1 MHCQVL
7 KPNRKIL
14 AKALAVVL
22 LGSMVFGFFKVNE
35 VSASAGWVIGKFG
48 KTYDF
53 NGVAYVDAGNVYNGV
68 KTVAFW
74 VKGTTAG
81 TVVDLNG
88 AAYVSISAGSVVS
101 TTGFDSATIYV
112 DGVVGTTVNSN
123 WHYVVITNNT
133 AINASAVKFGS
144 NLAGNLV
151 GSLDDVKMYNYAL
164 SAREI
169 NDKYRQGAPSL
180 AQGGT
185 ASGDLYVMNNGKF
198 GIGTTTPSSLLTVA
212 GNSYFTGNIGVGT
225 TTPAT
230 KLDVYGSLQVGTS
243 TTPTL
248 TPLFI
253 ANTGSATVGIGT
265 TTPASKF
272 SIAGAAGVNA
282 LQISSTTGA
291 VDLILDQY
299 GNLGIATSS
308 PLFKL
313 AVEGDT
319 FFRGNTTTTGNL
331 FVGGNTTTTGQLY
344 IGATTTFAAN
354 LVPSV
359 TNTYDV
365 GTTNYRWNEGWFNTV
380 NIGTSTWS
388 INQPDNQRLSFWNG
402 ASGTGVEKLTVTQL
416 GYLGISTSSPSALLA
431 ITGTSTIAS
440 LKIASSSGANQL
452 SIDEYGLVNFGIPD
466 NQATA
471 MTVSEGS
478 NTYLTYD
485 TTDGSEKIVVGKDF
499 EVGLME
505 IDADSGAVNFVNMD
519 IIATT
524 TATGTAESL
533 SVALDGNAILT
544 VYGESTGYT
553 ATLQNAK
560 VGVGTTTPSARLA
573 VAGLA
578 GVNAMQISS
587 TTGAVDFMVGPYGNI
602 GIGTSSP
609 SQRFSLVGRAG
620 LDMLNL
626 ASPMGNSLLLVDQYG
641 RIGIGTSSPVAAL
654 DIYATSTQLRI
665 ASSTGFA
672 NFYVDGSGNLNI
684 DTSFS
689 TTSAFQITG
698 SNLVA
703 NQPMQ
708 FNSPGDVSF
717 SYDLLMANS
726 SAGYM
731 KFQGAGYIQTESPYG
746 NYNLT
751 LSAANA
757 GKVVIDDNL
766 QTTGQTQFVATT
778 TQVLNTTT
786 TIQVGGATHIVVSA
800 TATVVMISAPTIAD
814 GVAGDIIII
823 RNAAANSITLQ
834 DQDTLASSNLQL
846 GATGRALTN
855 GSTIAL
861 MFDGTD
867 WMELWYSGVSHADYA
882 EMYRIKDDVDFAEV
896 VSVDESAYLR
906 VKKAILGD
914 QNVAGIISAQP
925 AYLIGQEFRNEMQM
939 PVALAGRVPVKI
951 SLEAGEIKKGDV
963 LVPSTKPGYAM
974 KYNEEYLVSVI
985 PSDSEE
991 SQNFDILTS
1000 QIPIVGIA
1008 LEDYGASN
1016 LPSEFLE
1023 TIYKIYKVKFKE
1035 GGDSAD
1041 INRLNAKYRI
1051 KDLTSAYAVSDLVGG
1066 WRVIEVRAE
1075 YEQTYL
1081 RLSVIENSQWLSEN
1095 TVRQPNP
1102 EFHGAS
1108 SETVLCM
1115 VKSGYVRVSSGLIS
1129 KLTIKEENGRLIV
1142 KANDENMQSFGL
1154 EILAD
1159 GAIQIAK
1166 LRVDE
1171 LQVGSSDKR
1180 TGITIYDEDT
1190 GQPYCLKMKAGA
1202 MISQAGQCGEPTSQ
1216 NIEILPPPSS
1226 APTVA
1231 PPSAP
1236 APSPNIEISTSSQ
1249 PSSDEPVNDQ
1259 LPIINNSS
1267 STEPEPVITE
1277 PPVVEEPAPVPE
1289 PEPPAISEAPE
1300 PEPEP
1305 APSETLAPET
1315 PPVEQPAAE

>member
-272 SIAGAAGVNA
+272 SIAGA
-282 LQISSTTGA
+282 
-291 VDLILDQY
+291 
-299 GNLGIATSS
+299 
-308 PLFKL
+308 
-313 AVEGDT
+313 
-319 FFRGNTTTTGNL
+319 
-331 FVGGNTTTTGQLY
+331 
-344 IGATTTFAAN
+344 
-354 LVPSV
+354 
-359 TNTYDV
+359 
-365 GTTNYRWNEGWFNTV
+365 
-380 NIGTSTWS
+380 
-388 INQPDNQRLSFWNG
+388 
-402 ASGTGVEKLTVTQL
+402 
-416 GYLGISTSSPSALLA
+416 
-431 ITGTSTIAS
+431 
-440 LKIASSSGANQL
+440 
-452 SIDEYGLVNFGIPD
+452 
-466 NQATA
+466 
-471 MTVSEGS
+471 
-478 NTYLTYD
+478 
-485 TTDGSEKIVVGKDF
+485 
-499 EVGLME
+499 
-505 IDADSGAVNFVNMD
+505 
-519 IIATT
+519 
-524 TATGTAESL
+524 
-533 SVALDGNAILT
+533 
-544 VYGESTGYT
+544 
-553 ATLQNAK
+553 
-560 VGVGTTTPSARLA
+560 
-573 VAGLA
+573 A